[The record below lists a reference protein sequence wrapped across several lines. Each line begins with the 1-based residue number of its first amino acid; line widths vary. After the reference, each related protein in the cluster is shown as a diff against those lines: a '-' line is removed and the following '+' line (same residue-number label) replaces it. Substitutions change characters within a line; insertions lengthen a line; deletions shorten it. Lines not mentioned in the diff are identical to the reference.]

1 MLSNEIQKG
10 QNNMCVVAGNAPSL
24 AEIDYNRLPLDYD
37 VFRCNQF
44 YFEDKYYLGKKVKFA
59 FANPFVLFEQ
69 CYTYKTLLYKN
80 EYEIENIVVSDFNLS
95 CADSFYL
102 KYLQVFDETLRG
114 SRFISKLK
122 DFYTFVRYN
131 ELYHNKRITS
141 GIYMCAF
148 AVALGYKEIYI
159 TGIDLYSAKEAY
171 AFQAKKPDLLKILP
185 NFNSIPDSCHTKEID
200 IKALEFLAK
209 HYDIKFYSISPNSPI
224 NEHIQLANSKN
235 NTTFIV
241 KEKTRDSIKDMLIPS
256 IEAYENLNHGIDS
269 MLHYNH
275 VEVQDK
281 ISQQEAIQ
289 AVWHEIDKYKKP
301 LRNNAVY
308 RLFSDIIKLP
318 KDISK
323 YIKGSKLR
331 KKLKEKS
338 IRGGGG
344 THSIIG
350 YIMFIIENAISCIKY
365 TYNFYNNISIREQ

>member
-1 MLSNEIQKG
+1 M
-10 QNNMCVVAGNAPSL
+10 
-24 AEIDYNRLPLDYD
+24 
-37 VFRCNQF
+37 
-44 YFEDKYYLGKKVKFA
+44 
-59 FANPFVLFEQ
+59 LFEQ

-200 IKALEFLAK
+200 IKALSFLAK

-235 NTTFIV
+235 NTTFII
-241 KEKTRDSIKDMLIPS
+241 KEKPGFYKRY
-256 IEAYENLNHGIDS
+256 AYTIH
-269 MLHYNH
+269 
-275 VEVQDK
+275 
-281 ISQQEAIQ
+281 
-289 AVWHEIDKYKKP
+289 
-301 LRNNAVY
+301 
-308 RLFSDIIKLP
+308 
-318 KDISK
+318 
-323 YIKGSKLR
+323 
-331 KKLKEKS
+331 
-338 IRGGGG
+338 
-344 THSIIG
+344 
-350 YIMFIIENAISCIKY
+350 
-365 TYNFYNNISIREQ
+365 